1 MNQRM
6 QLYLVISILS
16 ISFVREALAMKK
28 RMQHGSLHD
37 NMKINGT
44 LRGTCTESENA
55 TPKAKIQHQIHL
67 LFQRHFHQILPITL
81 NPVSLQTKHLTVPAS
96 EHLAFRSAIRVS
108 GSLCFLQYMIMPLIE
123 SPSYFIIV
131 SSKS

>member
-1 MNQRM
+1 MM
-6 QLYLVISILS
+6 V
-16 ISFVREALAMKK
+16 
-28 RMQHGSLHD
+28 SLHRLFGMLR
-37 NMKINGT
+37 NPRPYRIASGS
-44 LRGTCTESENA
+44 RGTCAESEDT
-55 TPKAKIQHQIHL
+55 TPKAKIQHQIRL

-96 EHLAFRSAIRVS
+96 EHLAFRFVMRVS